1 MMGSE
6 AFVAVATGGLVL
18 GAIYALMAAGLA
30 AVWTTLGIF
39 NFAHGAFIA
48 LGAYLGW
55 QIADAQGAGLGLA
68 AGTLGAV
75 VLMFVFGIVVHLIL
89 VRPFERRADIVT
101 ASVITTLA
109 GAAIIESVINLIWG
123 PRSRQMPQLPRGEVD
138 LGLIRLPQ
146 GDLILIGVVA
156 ATLLALGW
164 FLARTRTGRAMRA
177 VSQNREAAELMGL
190 DVPRLYALAFGISA
204 ALAGL
209 AGIFVGGL
217 RFMTPTMGTDP
228 LMKALI
234 VVILGGIARFTSPI
248 YAAFLVG
255 MVESF
260 SNYFVGLYWT
270 PAVLFLMMI
279 VVLFLKPSGLFGH
292 HQRTL

>member
-1 MMGSE
+1 MISLDT
-6 AFVAVATGGLVL
+6 FLAVASGGLVL
-18 GAIYALMAAGLA
+18 GALYALMAAGLA

-48 LGAYLGW
+48 LGAYIGW

-68 AGTLGAV
+68 VGVPVAV
-75 VLMFVFGIVVHLIL
+75 VALFAFGILFHLLL

-109 GAAIIESVINLIWG
+109 GTAIIESAINLIWG
-123 PRSRQMPQLPRGEVD
+123 PRSKQLVRLGSGEID
-138 LGLIRLPQ
+138 LGLIRIPM
-146 GDLILIGVVA
+146 GDLVLVAAVA
-156 ATLLALGW
+156 ATLAGLGW
-164 FLARTRTGRAMRA
+164 FLGRTRTGRAMRA

-190 DVPRLYALAFGISA
+190 DVPRLYALAFGLSA
-204 ALAGL
+204 AMAGL

-217 RFMTPTMGTDP
+217 RFMTPTMGADP

-248 YAAFLVG
+248 YAAILVG
-255 MVESF
+255 LVESF

-270 PAVLFLMMI
+270 PAVLFALMI
-279 VVLFLKPSGLFGH
+279 AVLFAKPSGLFGH

>member
-1 MMGSE
+1 MIGLDT
-6 AFVAVATGGLVL
+6 FLAVATGGLVL
-18 GAIYALMAAGLA
+18 GAVYALMAAGLA

-48 LGAYLGW
+48 LGAYIGW
-55 QIADAQGAGLGLA
+55 QIANAEGAGLGLA
-68 AGTLGAV
+68 FGVLGAV
-75 VLMFVFGIVVHLIL
+75 VVLFVFGVLFHLVL

-109 GAAIIESVINLIWG
+109 GTAIIESAINLIWG
-123 PRSRQMPQLPRGEVD
+123 PRSKQLAR
-138 LGLIRLPQ
+138 LGLGEI
-146 GDLILIGVVA
+146 DLNLVRIPVSDLVLVAVVA
-156 ATLLALGW
+156 ATLAAFGW
-164 FLARTRTGRAMRA
+164 FLGRTRIGRAMRA

-190 DVPRLYALAFGISA
+190 DVPRLYALAFGLSA
-204 ALAGL
+204 AMAGL

-217 RFMTPTMGTDP
+217 RFMTPTMGADP

-248 YAAFLVG
+248 YAALLVG
-255 MVESF
+255 LVESF

-270 PAVLFLMMI
+270 PAVLFTLMI
-279 VVLFLKPSGLFGH
+279 VVLFFKPSGLFGH

>member
-1 MMGSE
+1 MMGLDT
-6 AFVAVATGGLVL
+6 FLAVASGGLVL
-18 GAIYALMAAGLA
+18 GALYALMAAGLA

-48 LGAYLGW
+48 LGAYIGW
-55 QIADAQGAGLGLA
+55 QIADAQAAGLGLA
-68 AGTLGAV
+68 AGVAVAV
-75 VLMFVFGIVVHLIL
+75 VALFLAGVLFHLIL
-89 VRPFERRADIVT
+89 VRPFERRPDIVT

-109 GAAIIESVINLIWG
+109 GTAIIESTINLIWG
-123 PRSRQMPQLPRGEVD
+123 PRSKQLARLGSGEVD
-138 LGLIRLPQ
+138 LGLIRIPTA
-146 GDLILIGVVA
+146 DLVLIALVVA
-156 ATLLALGW
+156 TLAGLGW
-164 FLARTRTGRAMRA
+164 FLRSSRTGRAMRA

-190 DVPRLYALAFGISA
+190 DVPRLYALAFGLSA
-204 ALAGL
+204 AMAGL

-217 RFMTPTMGTDP
+217 RFMTPTMGADP

-248 YAAFLVG
+248 YAALLVG
-255 MVESF
+255 LVESF

-270 PAVLFLMMI
+270 PAVLFAIMI
-279 VVLFLKPSGLFGH
+279 AVLIAKPSGLFGQ

>member
-1 MMGSE
+1 MISLDT
-6 AFVAVATGGLVL
+6 FIDVASGGLVL

-48 LGAYLGW
+48 LGAYIGW
-55 QIADAQGAGLGLA
+55 QISDAEAAGLGLG
-68 AGTLGAV
+68 AGVVGATV
-75 VLMFVFGIVVHLIL
+75 CMFFVGVMFHIAL

-109 GAAIIESVINLIWG
+109 GAAICESAINLIWG
-123 PRSRQMPQLPRGEVD
+123 PRSKQLGQLASGDVNFGLFQLPSNDVV
-138 LGLIRLPQ
+138 LIA
-146 GDLILIGVVA
+146 VVA
-156 ATLLALGW
+156 ATLAALGW
-164 FLARTRTGRAMRA
+164 FLGRTRTGRAMRA

-190 DVPRLYALAFGISA
+190 DVPRLYAIAFGLSA
-204 ALAGL
+204 AMAGL
-209 AGIFVGGL
+209 AGIFIGGI

-234 VVILGGIARFTSPI
+234 VVILGGIARFVSPI
-248 YAAFLVG
+248 YAAILVG
-255 MVESF
+255 FVESF
-260 SNYFVGLYWT
+260 CNFYVGLYWT

>member
-1 MMGSE
+1 
-6 AFVAVATGGLVL
+6 VASGGLVL
-18 GAIYALMAAGLA
+18 GALYALMAAGLA

-48 LGAYLGW
+48 LGAYIGW
-55 QIADAQGAGLGLA
+55 QIADAQAAGLGLA
-68 AGTLGAV
+68 AGVAVAV
-75 VLMFVFGIVVHLIL
+75 VVLFLAGVLFHLIL
-89 VRPFERRADIVT
+89 VRPFERRPDIVT

-109 GAAIIESVINLIWG
+109 GTAIIESAINLIWG
-123 PRSRQMPQLPRGEVD
+123 PRSKQLARLGGGEVD
-138 LGLIRLPQ
+138 LGLIRIPTA
-146 GDLILIGVVA
+146 DLVLIAVVVA
-156 ATLLALGW
+156 TLAGLGL
-164 FLARTRTGRAMRA
+164 FLRRSRTGRAMRA

-190 DVPRLYALAFGISA
+190 DVPRLYALAFGLSA
-204 ALAGL
+204 AMAGL

-217 RFMTPTMGTDP
+217 RFMTPTMGADP

-248 YAAFLVG
+248 YAALLVG
-255 MVESF
+255 LVESF

-270 PAVLFLMMI
+270 PAVLFAIMI
-279 VVLFLKPSGLFGH
+279 AVLIAKPSGLFGQ

>member
-1 MMGSE
+1 MISLDT
-6 AFVAVATGGLVL
+6 FLAVASGGLVL
-18 GAIYALMAAGLA
+18 GALYALMAAGLA

-48 LGAYLGW
+48 LGAYIGW

-68 AGTLGAV
+68 AGVPVAIAV
-75 VLMFVFGIVVHLIL
+75 LFAFGVLFHLVL
-89 VRPFERRADIVT
+89 VRPFERRSDIVT

-109 GAAIIESVINLIWG
+109 GTAIIESAINLIWG
-123 PRSRQMPQLPRGEVD
+123 PRSKQLVRLGTGEID
-138 LGLIRLPQ
+138 LGLIRIPS
-146 GDLILIGVVA
+146 GDLVLVAVVA
-156 ATLLALGW
+156 ATLAGLGW
-164 FLARTRTGRAMRA
+164 FLGCTRTGRAMRA

-190 DVPRLYALAFGISA
+190 DVPRLYALAFGLSA
-204 ALAGL
+204 AMAGL

-217 RFMTPTMGTDP
+217 RFMTPAMGADP

-248 YAAFLVG
+248 YAALLVG
-255 MVESF
+255 LVESF

-270 PAVLFLMMI
+270 PAVLFAIMI
-279 VVLFLKPSGLFGH
+279 AVLFVKPSGLFGH

>member
-1 MMGSE
+1 MMGFDTFMS
-6 AFVAVATGGLVL
+6 VAAGGLVL

-48 LGAYLGW
+48 LGAYIGW
-55 QIADAQGAGLGLA
+55 QIADTQGAGLGLL

-75 VLMFVFGIVVHLIL
+75 VFMFLVGIVVHLAL

-109 GAAIIESVINLIWG
+109 GAAIIESAINLIWG
-123 PRSRQMPQLPRGEVD
+123 PRSKQMPQLARGEVD
-138 LGLIRLPQ
+138 LGLVRIPQ
-146 GDLILIGVVA
+146 SDLLLIAVVA
-156 ATLLALGW
+156 VTLAALGW
-164 FLARTRTGRAMRA
+164 YLGRTRTGRAMRA

-217 RFMTPTMGTDP
+217 RFMTPVMGTDP

-260 SNYFVGLYWT
+260 SNYLVGLYWT
-270 PAVLFLMMI
+270 PAVLFAMMI